1 MSIAV
6 KTKWASSLENDR
18 HIIETYYDPGP
29 QRWAGVVR
37 LTIPGPHSFMGWT
50 ADVPEFLWPDTEPC
64 WAKVVN
70 GR

>member
-1 MSIAV
+1 MSDWHGTMWLGSPAFV
-6 KTKWASSLENDR
+6 EWD
-18 HIIETYYDPGP
+18 
-29 QRWAGVVR
+29 
-37 LTIPGPHSFMGWT
+37 